1 MLVFYIEK
9 EMHNAQFQ
17 TFCLAW
23 HGMAARHEPIRW
35 AVGTKLPS
43 GCLLIKSFIQ
53 YLMSLL
59 AGVRGAYERSRYY
72 TQMKLE
78 LWEIVFQSGWWGI
91 WDYGP
96 NKNNERK
103 QWYWGQSSNKSIW
116 VETKCFSTR
125 FRIRVK
131 VRLLAQADY
140 AITLTMIG
148 IVAALK
154 KRVHKIWTSVESKRR
169 HT

>member
-59 AGVRGAYERSRYY
+59 AGVRGACKSSRHYI
-72 TQMKLE
+72 QMRYL
-78 LWEIVFQSGWWGI
+78 SGPPAQT
-91 WDYGP
+91 DP
-96 NKNNERK
+96 
-103 QWYWGQSSNKSIW
+103 
-116 VETKCFSTR
+116 STNS
-125 FRIRVK
+125 V
-131 VRLLAQADY
+131 LLS
-140 AITLTMIG
+140 LC
-148 IVAALK
+148 
-154 KRVHKIWTSVESKRR
+154 
-169 HT
+169 